1 MHPGLLLELVA
12 SVINR
17 ATFGSTVQWGRLA
30 RPPCA
35 EEMTGQTLLVLTEG
49 LAHLAPGFLPGG
61 RVSM

>member
-30 RPPCA
+30 RPLAP
-35 EEMTGQTLLVLTEG
+35 EMTEQTLLVHTEG